1 MRSAIYEGVVT
12 HRRHATPATGHVA
25 HAFTRRVTMA
35 YLFLDEVDE
44 LVARHPLWSAT
55 RWRPV
60 LFRRRDYLGDPA
72 TPLDDAVRDVVAE
85 RLGVRPRGPVAML
98 GQLRTWGWLFNPL
111 TLYYCY
117 DEDVT
122 RVEAVVLEVTSTP
135 WHERHVYV
143 VDGRDH
149 HARFAKAMHVSP
161 FLGMDHEYEMRWTVP
176 AAAVTVHLVN
186 HQGATRLFDA
196 GLTLTRREPTRAE
209 MARLVWRRPLRTY
222 AVSAGIYREALTLWR
237 RGAPF
242 HPRRVVDAARA
253 PVSTVPIPTPP
264 AS

>member
-12 HRRHATPATGHVA
+12 HRRHAAPETGHVA
-25 HAFTRRVTMA
+25 HAFTRRVTMVH
-35 YLFLDEVDE
+35 LFLDEVDE

-85 RLGVRPRGPVAML
+85 RLGTRPRGPVAML

-122 RVEAVVLEVTSTP
+122 HVEAVVLEVTSTP

-143 VDGRDH
+143 IDGRDR

-161 FLGMDHEYEMRWTVP
+161 FLGMDQEYEMRWTTP
-176 AAAVTVHLVN
+176 AEAVAVHLVN
-186 HQGATRLFDA
+186 RQGATRLFDA
-196 GLTLTRREPTRAE
+196 GLALTRRAPTHAE
-209 MARLVWRRPLRTY
+209 LARLVWRRPLRTY
-222 AVSAGIYREALTLWR
+222 AVSTGIYREALTLWR

-242 HPRRVVDAARA
+242 HPRHA
-253 PVSTVPIPTPP
+253 PGATTSPVTTAPRST
-264 AS
+264 ASIS